1 MERFYCIPTSFQG
14 VGMERFYC
22 IPTSFQGVG
31 MERFYCI
38 PHFRVLEWRSSTV
51 YLISGCWNGEVLL
64 YTYLISGCWN
74 GEVLLYTSFQ
84 GVGIERFYCIPHFRV
99 LEWRGSTVYL
109 PHFRVLEWRGST
121 VYLISGCWNGE
132 VLLYT
137 SFQGVGMERF
147 YCIPHFRV
155 LEWRGSTVYLP
166 HFRVLE
172 WRGSTVYLISGCW
185 NREVLLYTSFQ
196 GVGMERF
203 YCIPTSFQGVGM
215 ERFYCIPT
223 SFQGVGM
230 ERFYCI
236 PHFRVLEWRG
246 STVYLP
252 HFRVLEWRGSTVYL
266 ISGCWNGQ
274 VLLYTS
280 FQGVG
285 IERFYCIP
293 HFRVRFYISGGWNKR
308 GSTVLQRCPYFR
320 IEEFHCIQRC
330 PYFRGWNREVPL
342 YL

>member
-155 LEWRGSTVYLP
+155 LEWRGSTVYLISGCWNGE
-166 HFRVLE
+166 VLLY
-172 WRGSTVYLISGCW
+172 TYLISGCW
-185 NREVLLYTSFQ
+185 NGEVLLYTSFQ
-196 GVGMERF
+196 GVG
-203 YCIPTSFQGVGM
+203 I
-215 ERFYCIPT
+215 
-223 SFQGVGM
+223 

-266 ISGCWNGQ
+266 ISGCWNGEVLLYTYLISGCWNGE

-285 IERFYCIP
+285 MDRFYCIP
-293 HFRVRFYISGGWNKR
+293 HFRV
-308 GSTVLQRCPYFR
+308 L
-320 IEEFHCIQRC
+320 E
-330 PYFRGWNREVPL
+330 
-342 YL
+342 